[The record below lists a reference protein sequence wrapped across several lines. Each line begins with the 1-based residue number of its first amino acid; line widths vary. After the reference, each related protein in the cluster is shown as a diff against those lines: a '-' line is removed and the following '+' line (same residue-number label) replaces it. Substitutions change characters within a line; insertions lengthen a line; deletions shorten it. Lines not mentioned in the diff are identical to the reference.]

1 MVVLGES
8 FRNPQTK
15 VCATRTGGLCATRE
29 DKTMPLRKFFV
40 LACVA
45 SFLIALCPL
54 PSPAQSSSPLSGTV
68 SSDAEGPME
77 GVLVKAKPV
86 GGTIT
91 TTVVS
96 DEHGHYAFPAGR
108 LKPGDYKLTIRAT
121 GFDAP
126 AADVTIGAQPATADL
141 KLSKVDTFAMADQL
155 VPAEWEMSVKSL
167 GGCGGCHNLNVV
179 LKSTYN
185 VEKWRATLIRMRNYE
200 PGASFSYPFMLPNLS
215 GSKPGDEDFAEYLA
229 SINLSSKRN
238 WDFELK
244 SFPRPKGKSTKVV
257 ITEYDL
263 PRFDAEPHDAVM
275 DADGMVWYSDF
286 TLALIGRLNPRTGE
300 TKEWKLPEMRP
311 GFAPGSLDLAIAPN
325 GNPWIA
331 RKFQAGVATLDKKTE
346 KITSYSIPKEDINI
360 YSRTTYLAVG
370 PDGTVWISDTED
382 RMMYILNPT
391 TGKMAGYPTF
401 PGFKWD
407 YESGR
412 RGIGPAG
419 EKEDHLSFGVAVNSK
434 GIGYWVDSANRL
446 LGEMDPATGKSKL
459 YTIPTPNAGP
469 ARVFITPQD
478 QVWFSE
484 RNPSAQKIG
493 MFDPKTGAFKE
504 WDDRPVDPYGIVV
517 DKSGRAWAGGT
528 PTDFVTRLD
537 PATGEKVRYLLPT
550 VNASVQRAD
559 ANNFT
564 NPPSLVVGETHGA
577 KIAIVEPLE

>member
-1 MVVLGES
+1 
-8 FRNPQTK
+8 
-15 VCATRTGGLCATRE
+15 
-29 DKTMPLRKFFV
+29 MPKRR
-40 LACVA
+40 
-45 SFLIALCPL
+45 SFLLICAEGFLVLWSALPAL
-54 PSPAQSSSPLSGTV
+54 AQSSIPLSGTV
-68 SSDAEGPME
+68 RSDAEGLME

-96 DEHGHYAFPAGR
+96 DERGRYAFPAGR
-108 LKPGDYKLTIRAT
+108 LKPGPYKLTIRAT

-126 AADVTIGAQPATADL
+126 EVEVTIGAQGATADL
-141 KLSKVDTFAMADQL
+141 KLNKVDTYALANQL

-179 LKSTYN
+179 LKSTYD
-185 VEKWRATLIRMRNYE
+185 VDRWKATLVRMRNYE
-200 PGASFSYPFMLPNLS
+200 PGASFTYPFMLPNLS
-215 GSKPGDEDFAEYLA
+215 GPRSGDEDFAKYLA

-244 SFPRPKGKSTKVV
+244 SFPRPKGKATRVL

-275 DADGMVWYSDF
+275 DSDGMIWYSDF
-286 TLALIGRLNPRTGE
+286 TLAILGRLDPRSGE
-300 TKEWKLPEMRP
+300 TKEWTLPEMRP
-311 GFAPGSLDLAIAPN
+311 GFPPGSLDLAIAPN

-382 RMMYILNPT
+382 RMLYVLNPA
-391 TGKMAGYPTF
+391 TGTMVGYPTY

-407 YESGR
+407 FESGR

-419 EKEDHLSFGVAVNSK
+419 QKEDHLSFGVAVNSQ
-434 GIGYWVDSANRL
+434 GIGYWADAANRL
-446 LGEMDPATGKSKL
+446 IGEMDPATGKTTM

-493 MFDPKTGAFKE
+493 VFDPKTKEFKE
-504 WDDRPVDPYGIVV
+504 WDDHPVDPYGIVV
-517 DKSGRAWAGGT
+517 DKSGRAWSGGT

-537 PATGEKVRYLLPT
+537 PSTGEMVRYLLPT

-564 NPPSLVVGETHGA
+564 NPPSLVVGEVHGA
-577 KIAIVEPLE
+577 KIAIVQPLE